1 MWSGRVASS
10 EFGKSSPAGKSP
22 LSAELLSIQY
32 LRALAAIAVVLFH
45 AAKMT
50 RHSFEAGAAGVDV
63 FFVISGFLMWTI
75 GRRYEGIPFAFL
87 AKRAGRIVPLY
98 WLLTL
103 ALAALALL
111 VPPPFHGYG
120 PKPSAAHLLSSMF
133 FVPENGAPVIVAGWT
148 LNFEVFFY
156 LLFALSL
163 LLTARTRLVALTATL
178 IGLFVVGRWLLPTSP
193 ILVVVTSPLLL
204 EFLGGVWLG
213 KAWTQGIRLP
223 KWAGAVVAIAGAVAI
238 VEVPRFG
245 IYPEAV
251 RAYVWGMPAL
261 LVVGGALSLEPILR
275 SRALKFLGDASY
287 SIYLVHVTG
296 LAWAGLALA
305 PLHLPFALGYGVC
318 VALAVGAGCLCHVFV
333 EQPLLDAFHPRPGVR
348 PVGPHDRRFPAL
360 ARAAENA
367 DPA

>member
-1 MWSGRVASS
+1 VALS
-10 EFGKSSPAGKSP
+10 ELRTSSPARKSP
-22 LSAELLSIQY
+22 PELLSIQY
-32 LRALAAIAVVLFH
+32 LRAFAAIAVVLFH

-75 GRRYEGIPFAFL
+75 GRRYEAMPFGFL

-120 PKPSAAHLLSSMF
+120 PKPSAVHLLASLF

-163 LLTARTRLVALTATL
+163 LLAARTRLFALTATL
-178 IGLFVVGRWLLPTSP
+178 GGLFLLGQWFRPGSP
-193 ILVVVTSPLLL
+193 ILVVATSPLLL

-213 KAWTQGIRLP
+213 KAWTEGIRLP
-223 KWAGAVVAIAGAVAI
+223 AWAGAAAVIAGVTAI
-238 VEVPRFG
+238 VAVPRFG
-245 IYPEAV
+245 IYPETV
-251 RAYVWGMPAL
+251 RAYVWGLPAL
-261 LVVGGALSLEPILR
+261 FVVGGALSLEPIVGV
-275 SRALKFLGDASY
+275 RALKFLGDASY
-287 SIYLVHVTG
+287 SIYLVHVTA

-305 PLHLPFALGYGVC
+305 PLHMPFAVGYAVC
-318 VALAVGAGCLCHVFV
+318 VALAIGAGCLCHAFV
-333 EQPLLDAFHPRPGVR
+333 ERPLLDAFHPSASRAGIGPAGVR
-348 PVGPHDRRFPAL
+348 RRAFPAL
-360 ARAAENA
+360 ARAAERA